1 MTTVSPYLR
10 PFSLMLKP
18 VGARCN
24 LACRYCYYLDKAE
37 LYPGGGQLQ
46 MSDEVLETAIR
57 QYIDSQPTRE
67 VVFVWHGGEPTLLPL
82 AFYRKAVRLQ
92 QRFAQG
98 HLISNCLQTNGTLL
112 TDEWCRFLAGED
124 WLVGISVDGPEPQH
138 DALRRTRGGSP
149 TFAQVARS
157 IECLQRSG
165 AKWNAMATVNSVNA
179 DFPSAFYGFFRQIG
193 CKYLQFAPIV
203 ERDPRSGAV
212 IPESVTPAQWGR
224 FCIGV
229 FDEWVRL
236 DDIGQVFVQLFDA
249 TLANWTG
256 YVPGVC
262 TLGRECGDA
271 LVMEWNG
278 DVYGCD
284 HFVGP
289 SSLLGN
295 VTRTHLARL
304 ASLPAQRD
312 FGRQKSAAL
321 PQQCRE
327 CRWLQLCHGECPK
340 NRIAADRY
348 GQPGLNYLCEGYK
361 MFFEHSSAVMNQ
373 LKDEICNTRKPNQ

>member
-1 MTTVSPYLR
+1 MKTISPYLR

-37 LYPGGGQLQ
+37 LYSVSGKLQ

-57 QYIDSQPTRE
+57 QYIESQPTRE

-82 AFYRKAVRLQ
+82 SFYRKIVCIQ
-92 QRFAQG
+92 QHYAQG
-98 HLISNCLQTNGTLL
+98 HLISNCLQTNGTML
-112 TDEWCRFLAGED
+112 TDEWCRFLADED
-124 WLVGISVDGPEPQH
+124 WLVGVSIDGLEQLH
-138 DALRRTRGGSP
+138 DALRRTRGGGP
-149 TFAQVARS
+149 TFAQVIKS

-165 AKWNAMATVNSVNA
+165 AKWNAMATVNSVNVN
-179 DFPSAFYGFFRQIG
+179 FPSVFYAFFRQIG
-193 CKYLQFAPIV
+193 CKYIQFTPIV
-203 ERDPRSGAV
+203 ERDPQSGAV
-212 IPESVTPAQWGR
+212 TAESVTPAQWGS
-224 FCIGV
+224 FCNGV

-236 DDIGQVFVQLFDA
+236 DDIGQIFVQLFDA

-278 DVYGCD
+278 DVYSCD
-284 HFVGP
+284 HFVDRN
-289 SSLLGN
+289 SLLGN
-295 VTRTHLARL
+295 VTRTHLAQL
-304 ASLPAQRD
+304 ASLPAQRN
-312 FGRQKSAAL
+312 FGRQKASAL
-321 PQQCRE
+321 PQE
-327 CRWLQLCHGECPK
+327 CQECQWLQLCNGECPK
-340 NRIAADRY
+340 NRISTDRY
-348 GQPGLNYLCEGYK
+348 GQPGLNYLCKGYK